1 MVELTTLKT
10 GDTVYWLDE
19 MNDYQAFTYISHIGD
34 IAILSALLERKK
46 YKIEGYPDSLDIL
59 VNENIADTFEK
70 MAASNNYINN
80 TYPVAVAFAKAEA
93 LYLTANEA
101 LDAASDN

>member
-10 GDTVYWLDE
+10 GDTVYLLDE

-80 TYPVAVAFAKAEA
+80 TYPVAFAKAEA